1 MAWYESKISKRS
13 SKEKRSSFLTNAHD
27 ISKFFARMVI
37 SPRMIIDGP
46 RAWVFSFIFIPL
58 DVIFLL
64 LHRSSRNS
72 LFEKNQTSF
81 VFNYIPHIFIL
92 ERKTFSRNFLFRVYE
107 SSSSGRYKYAR
118 FSSKILPISR
128 NNNINLYRF
137 IRFDQI
143 VGIRISE

>member
-13 SKEKRSSFLTNAHD
+13 SKENLFFSNKRARHFEIFCTYGHFTENDHRWTSCVGFLIYFYPARHYFSSPPQIF
-27 ISKFFARMVI
+27 SKL
-37 SPRMIIDGP
+37 
-46 RAWVFSFIFIPL
+46 SFRKKSNILRFQLYPTY
-58 DVIFLL
+58 FY
-64 LHRSSRNS
+64 SR
-72 LFEKNQTSF
+72 EKNF
-81 VFNYIPHIFIL
+81 L
-92 ERKTFSRNFLFRVYE
+92 EKNFLFRIYE

-143 VGIRISE
+143 VGSN